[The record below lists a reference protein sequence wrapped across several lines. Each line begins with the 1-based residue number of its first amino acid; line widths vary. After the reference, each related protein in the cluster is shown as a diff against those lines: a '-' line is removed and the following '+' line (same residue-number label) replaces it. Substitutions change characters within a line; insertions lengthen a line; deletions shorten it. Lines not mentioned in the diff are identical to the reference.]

1 MTRKHRKKDGS
12 IIREPVAL
20 DRCSGAEVT
29 DEQSAV
35 AESSTTSAPLVDCEE
50 AIRSLA
56 YHKWIEAG
64 CPDGDGVDH
73 WLEAERQV
81 LAGKPEA

>member
-1 MTRKHRKKDGS
+1 MTKKHRKNDRL
-12 IIREPVAL
+12 IIREPHVV

-29 DEQSAV
+29 DEQSAM
-35 AESSTTSAPLVDCEE
+35 AENSTKSSPLVDCEE

-64 CPDGDGVDH
+64 CPDGDGVVH

-81 LAGKPEA
+81 LAGRPEA